1 MAAMSIWA
9 MVALFT
15 AGIAAGFINTVAGGG
30 SVITIPVLVEIV
42 GATAANGSVRIAILL
57 QNISGVFGYARK
69 GAVLWS
75 VVVPLLVPTVVGA
88 VGGAWLATQLSPD
101 AIKRVFAFAVVM
113 VALSVLIKPTGWDE
127 RPEPRLRQPWTSLA
141 FVGVGFYGGFV
152 QAGVGF
158 LFLAALVPGLGLG
171 LVKGNGVKVT
181 LLLGYLPFVLPLF
194 ISADQVDWAAG
205 GLAGLG
211 AMIGALLASTLAVK
225 KGAGWI
231 RWVLVIAA
239 VAAAVRMLFF

>member
-1 MAAMSIWA
+1 MAAMSVWA
-9 MVALFT
+9 MIALFG
-15 AGIAAGFINTVAGGG
+15 AGVAAGFINTVAGGG

-42 GATAANGSVRIAILL
+42 GATAANGSVRIAILM
-57 QNISGVFGYARK
+57 QNVSAVLAYARQR
-69 GAVLWS
+69 AVLWRM
-75 VVVPLLVPTVVGA
+75 VVPLLIPTVIGA
-88 VGGAWLATQLSPD
+88 VGGAWLATQLSAD

-127 RPEPRLRQPWTSLA
+127 SPEPRLRQPWTSVAFLA
-141 FVGVGFYGGFV
+141 VGFYGGFV

-171 LVKGNGVKVT
+171 LVKGNGVKVV
-181 LLLGYLPFVLPLF
+181 LIFGYLPFVLPLF
-194 ISADQVDWAAG
+194 ISADQVDWLAG
-205 GLAGLG
+205 GLVGAG
-211 AMIGALLASTLAVK
+211 AMVGALLSATLAVK

-239 VAAAVRMLFF
+239 VAAAARMLLL